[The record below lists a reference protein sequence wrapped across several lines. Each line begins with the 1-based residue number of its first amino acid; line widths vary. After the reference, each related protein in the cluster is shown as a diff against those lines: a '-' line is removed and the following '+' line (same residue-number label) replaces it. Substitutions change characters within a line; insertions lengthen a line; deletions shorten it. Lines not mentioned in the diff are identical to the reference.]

1 MSYFK
6 IKDFFN
12 QIFSTC
18 SNRIYELTAVSN
30 TRGTAVDAD
39 PLNRFRSS
47 AMNPAAGKE
56 VAKTN

>member
-1 MSYFK
+1 
-6 IKDFFN
+6 
-12 QIFSTC
+12 
-18 SNRIYELTAVSN
+18 VSN

-39 PLNRFRSS
+39 PPNRFRSS

>member
-18 SNRIYELTAVSN
+18 SNRIYLTAVSN

-39 PLNRFRSS
+39 PPNRFRSS